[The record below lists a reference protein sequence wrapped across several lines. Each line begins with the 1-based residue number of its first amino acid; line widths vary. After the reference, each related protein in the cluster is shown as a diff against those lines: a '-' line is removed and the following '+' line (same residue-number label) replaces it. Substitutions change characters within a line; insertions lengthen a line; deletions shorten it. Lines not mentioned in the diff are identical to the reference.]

1 MENITQKIE
10 AFGML
15 VQSDTTE
22 RMTKDGFGSQIAI
35 HARVTI
41 KPGNKYTKVDVGSS
55 GKYMV
60 EMASGNIFGIKAYGQ
75 VHKGHWFGTVDTTG
89 EYFWGE
95 YSPSKKDGSL
105 KVQKANGYPVITK
118 APAIVPTP
126 PKDCCGGNCHCSTEQ

>member
-60 EMASGNIFGIKAYGQ
+60 EMRTGNIFGIKGYGQ
-75 VHKGHWFGTVDTTG
+75 VHKGHFYGTVNETAQWN
-89 EYFWGE
+89 WGN
-95 YSPSKKDGSL
+95 YYPTRKDGSL
-105 KVQKANGYPVITK
+105 KLQKANGCPAITK
-118 APAIVPTP
+118 APAPVE
-126 PKDCCGGNCHCSTEQ
+126 DCCRSGQCLCSTAQ